1 MMSISR
7 NQMLTEQAFHLS
19 KCPSSSKHM
28 LHLVR
33 CLTTTLK
40 KCTQVFTYKGS
51 TATSAFCPMESR
63 AEPKVQGKKK
73 EEYLLFVKI
82 EVHYYKDGPNTF
94 K

>member
-1 MMSISR
+1 MMSISQ
-7 NQMLTEQAFHLS
+7 NQMLVEQAFHLS

-40 KCTQVFTYKGS
+40 KCTQVFTYKGD
-51 TATSAFCPMESR
+51 TAIYAFRPMELR
-63 AEPKVQGKKK
+63 AEPKVEGKKK
-73 EEYLLFVKI
+73 EYLLFVKN
-82 EVHYYKDGPNTF
+82 EVYYYKDGLNTF